1 MVKVKI
7 CGITN
12 AEDARAAADA
22 GADFLG
28 FVFAE
33 SPRKVGISAVAD
45 MVKDLPSHVTTVGVF
60 AGQDADTIVDIMKKT
75 GLDCAQ
81 VYDHTGCDMEPVA
94 KAIGCRRMIRAF
106 NVQSEDDVK
115 AMESDAGKC
124 DCAGFLMDASANG
137 KSGGTGVTFDWDLAA
152 RAVSCGKSI
161 ILAGGLNP
169 SNVGEAVA
177 RVHPSVVD
185 VSSGVEVSPGKKDHE
200 KIREFIRNAR
210 QPV

>member
-124 DCAGFLMDASANG
+124 DCAGFLMDGWTNG
-137 KSGGTGVTFDWDLAA
+137 RSGGTGVTFDWDLAA

-169 SNVGEAVA
+169 SNVSEAVV

-185 VSSGVEVSPGKKDHE
+185 VSSGVEASPGKKDHE
-200 KIREFIRNAR
+200 KIREFIRNAK

>member
-28 FVFAE
+28 FIFAE

-94 KAIGCRRMIRAF
+94 KAIGCRRMI
-106 NVQSEDDVK
+106 
-115 AMESDAGKC
+115 
-124 DCAGFLMDASANG
+124 
-137 KSGGTGVTFDWDLAA
+137 
-152 RAVSCGKSI
+152 
-161 ILAGGLNP
+161 
-169 SNVGEAVA
+169 
-177 RVHPSVVD
+177 
-185 VSSGVEVSPGKKDHE
+185 
-200 KIREFIRNAR
+200 
-210 QPV
+210 